1 MLIEQRYQE
10 AVDRLSAREKIARGL
25 GMFDWA
31 RGWLARQIV
40 AEQGAISA
48 ERLRWEVALRL
59 YGHEPQA
66 RRLIERH
73 LADSGH
79 DVSG

>member
-1 MLIEQRYQE
+1 MPPGGFLAMLIEQRYQE

-48 ERLRWEVALRL
+48 ERLGIRFHGLTAPLTEVLA
-59 YGHEPQA
+59 EPDT
-66 RRLIERH
+66 LEP
-73 LADSGH
+73 
-79 DVSG
+79 